1 MPSEK
6 QYRHEYKYLIS
17 PHEYY
22 ILRSRLAPILQQ
34 DKNAKSPDG
43 YHIRS
48 LYFDDVYDSSL
59 YEKNAG
65 VQEREK
71 FRIRIYDKSNSVIK
85 LERKGKMGNFI
96 NKESAPLSLE
106 EYYAI
111 LNGKTSYLAQ
121 SRYPVKKLFYARMK
135 TNLLKPSVIV
145 DYERDAFIY
154 PVSQVRVTFDK
165 HLSTVGGSLDVFDET
180 SHIPLPTMYEKSV
193 IMEVKYN
200 EVLPD
205 IVRDRLCVNA
215 SMQALSKYVLCR
227 MALENYNLKGC

>member
-1 MPSEK
+1 MALQK
-6 QYRHEYKYLIS
+6 HYRHEYKYLIS
-17 PHEYY
+17 PHQYY
-22 ILRSRLAPILQQ
+22 ILRSRIAPLLQQ
-34 DKNAKSPDG
+34 DANAKSSDG

-65 VQEREK
+65 VEEREK
-71 FRIRIYDKSNSVIK
+71 FRIRIYDKSSNVIK
-85 LERKGKMGNFI
+85 LERKGKMGSYI

-111 LNGKTSYLAQ
+111 LNGKVGYLAH
-121 SRYPVKKLFYARMK
+121 SNHPLKKLFFARMK

-154 PVSQVRVTFDK
+154 PVSEVRVTFDK
-165 HLSTVGGSLDVFDET
+165 HLATVGGSLDIFDEE
-180 SHIPLPTMYEKSV
+180 SHIPLPSMYHKHV
-193 IMEVKYN
+193 VMEVKYN

-215 SMQALSKYVLCR
+215 SMQAISKYVLCR

>member
-1 MPSEK
+1 MALQK
-6 QYRHEYKYLIS
+6 HYRHEYKYLIS
-17 PHEYY
+17 PHQYY
-22 ILRSRLAPILQQ
+22 ILRSRIAPILQQ
-34 DKNAKSPDG
+34 DANAKSSDG

-65 VQEREK
+65 VEEREK
-71 FRIRIYDKSNSVIK
+71 FRIRIYDKSSNVIK
-85 LERKGKMGNFI
+85 LERKGKMGSYI

-111 LNGKTSYLAQ
+111 LNGKTGYLAH
-121 SRYPVKKLFYARMK
+121 SNHPLKKLFFARMK

-154 PVSQVRVTFDK
+154 PVSEVRVTFDK
-165 HLSTVGGSLDVFDET
+165 HLSTVGGSLDIFDEE
-180 SHIPLPTMYEKSV
+180 SHVPLPSMYHKNV
-193 IMEVKYN
+193 VMEVKYN

-215 SMQALSKYVLCR
+215 SMQAISKYVLCR
-227 MALENYNLKGC
+227 MALENNNLKGC